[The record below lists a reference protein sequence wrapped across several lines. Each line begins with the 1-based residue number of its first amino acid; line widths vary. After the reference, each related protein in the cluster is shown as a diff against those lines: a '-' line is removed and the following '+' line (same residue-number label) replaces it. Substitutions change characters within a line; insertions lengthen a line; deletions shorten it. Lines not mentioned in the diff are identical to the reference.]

1 MNENKVGSMAREDVL
16 ARVTEGMEVYD
27 STGDHIGK
35 VDGVYLGGVEDGPVA
50 EGGPVATEA
59 VPPITATTEVDALA
73 GLFLGKSDIP
83 KEVRE
88 RLAYKG
94 FIRIAPHGLLR
105 THRYAERDQV
115 VSVAGERVTLSAA
128 ESKLIKG

>member
-1 MNENKVGSMAREDVL
+1 MNENTTGSMAREDVL
-16 ARVTEGMEVYD
+16 ARITEGMEVYD
-27 STGDHIGK
+27 TAGEHIGK
-35 VDGVYLGGVEDGPVA
+35 VDGVYLGGVEDGPAA
-50 EGGPVATEA
+50 EGAPAEAEA
-59 VPPITATTEVDALA
+59 VLPITATAEVDALA
-73 GLFLGKSDIP
+73 GMFLGKSDIP

-115 VSVAGERVTLSAA
+115 VSVAGDRVTLSAA